1 MPAIMKGWMDRVLV
15 QGFAHNFPQG
25 YDDGLLKIQ
34 EYCIFVNP
42 KLLEATKMSLEDIHM
57 NTQDLLQ
64 KEELDAGGFG
74 MVSLCYHKKYGLVVL
89 KTVYT
94 GPQRTEYNASLLE
107 EGKIMRKLSH
117 DRVVKLL
124 GIILEDG
131 NYSLVME
138 YVHKG
143 NLMKVLK
150 TSTIPLSVKG
160 RFILEIIEGM
170 LYLNEQSLVHK
181 DLKPENILVDDDF
194 HIKIADLGVACFKN
208 WSRLTKEET
217 SRQRKIKSNSK
228 SPSRSA
234 AGTLFYM
241 APEHLLSVN
250 TKPVEKSD
258 VYSFGIVLWAIFAN
272 KEPYENAI
280 NETHICFG
288 IMNGNRPNT
297 EDIKDSCPKEIIDLM
312 KYCWQQEPEN
322 RPTFS
327 EISQKYKPFYCE
339 QLEKDVEDDLRKIK
353 KVYPG
358 PTELVKRM
366 QSLQIDSVAESPNNG
381 HAQTD
386 QPNSLH
392 SSQGLM
398 TGNVDEAMFAPFPAN
413 QPVESCETSFE
424 ASMGL
429 ERKLQ
434 DELNYHKYG
443 SRMDNSESQPV
454 IYSAEKREEERRRRV
469 SFDPFATPPAA
480 PQMCESYLQ
489 AESTRSK
496 ASPYSNMTNYSH
508 LQQPPPPAAATPIWE
523 NVPYNP
529 NIMHGTRPLDPIIG
543 CPEDLYGSNS
553 ANTFSLNKPPVPES
567 GLDQHPQASTPL
579 FPKSPNTETGKMESN
594 PFKKGNFAYTPTTSV
609 QHKMSTDEPA
619 KYTIYNSTG
628 IQIGAYNHM
637 EIEEQNLYVSSVPVN
652 TQNTYAHY
660 ENIGIFGSTSILSE
674 KQLNLVR
681 ENLAKQWK
689 HCARKLGFSEPQIDE
704 IDHDYERDG
713 LKEKVYQ
720 MLQKW
725 VMSEGYKGP
734 TVGKLA
740 RALYDCKRI
749 DLLNDLIK
757 MNQE

>member
-1 MPAIMKGWMDRVLV
+1 
-15 QGFAHNFPQG
+15 
-25 YDDGLLKIQ
+25 
-34 EYCIFVNP
+34 
-42 KLLEATKMSLEDIHM
+42 MSLEDIHM

-74 MVSLCYHKKYGLVVL
+74 MVSLCYHKKHGLVVL

-107 EGKIMRKLSH
+107 EGKIMHKLSH

-160 RFILEIIEGM
+160 QFILEIIEGM
-170 LYLNEQSLVHK
+170 LYLNEQSLIHK

-208 WSRLTKEET
+208 WSKLTKEET
-217 SRQRKIKSNSK
+217 SRQRKIKSTSK
-228 SPSRSA
+228 SASRSA
-234 AGTLFYM
+234 AGTLYYM

-288 IMNGNRPNT
+288 IMKGDRPNT

-312 KYCWQQEPEN
+312 KHCWQQEPEN

-366 QSLQIDSVAESPNNG
+366 QSLQIDSVAESPSNG

-398 TGNVDEAMFAPFPAN
+398 TGNVDEAMFAPFPVN

-443 SRMDNSESQPV
+443 SRMDNSESQPLV
-454 IYSAEKREEERRRRV
+454 YSAEKREEERRRRV

-480 PQMCESYLQ
+480 PQMNESYLK
-489 AESTRSK
+489 AESTGSK
-496 ASPYSNMTNYSH
+496 ANPYSNTTNYSH
-508 LQQPPPPAAATPIWE
+508 VQQPPPPAAATPIWE

-529 NIMHGTRPLDPIIG
+529 NIIYGTRPGEPITG
-543 CPEDLYGSNS
+543 CTEDLYGSNS

-567 GLDQHPQASTPL
+567 GPDQHPQASTPW
-579 FPKSPNTETGKMESN
+579 FPTNLNTETGKMESN
-594 PFKKGNFAYTPTTSV
+594 PFKKGNFAYTPTTPV
-609 QHKMSTDEPA
+609 QHKIIPDETA

-628 IQIGAYNHM
+628 IQIGAYNRM

-652 TQNTYAHY
+652 TQNSYAHY
-660 ENIGIFGSTSILSE
+660 ENTGIFDSTSILSE
-674 KQLNLVR
+674 KHLNLVR
-681 ENLAKQWK
+681 ENLAKHWK